1 MASQGIGTD
10 DNMGR
15 YPIPVLSSLPVTLV
29 IGSGLGYLSGLG
41 IGGGSLLILWLTLV
55 LNMDPGMARTINL
68 LFFIPSALASSLL
81 RWRNDGL
88 QWKLILPAAAAG
100 CVSAILFS
108 LLGKRIDTEL
118 LKKLFGFLLIAA
130 GLRELFYKP
139 KKDRA

>member
-1 MASQGIGTD
+1 M
-10 DNMGR
+10 
-15 YPIPVLSSLPVTLV
+15 LSSLPVTLV
-29 IGSGLGYLSGLG
+29 IGAALGFLSGLG

-139 KKDRA
+139 K